1 MTPQEAINWIRLD
14 IDMAKFDPSTG
25 EEAYLNDD
33 AKKVIEALE
42 LAIEA
47 LEKEVPQRPM
57 KNIDTFI
64 KIKDLY
70 QLNCPT
76 CGNYIGYGNSKGGT
90 LSKFT
95 CVHDRCGHCGQKLQ
109 WQVMRMTAEKSI
121 KILKAVKELK
131 DDAIYTLTDLTEAY
145 RMAIE
150 ALSKQCASTGQAD
163 QCGNNTEMVDQFR
176 DSTKMTEDVPDIH
189 VGKTDFQP
197 GNKFILELG
206 QERRMFGEFEI
217 AGTDLYVETRLLEK
231 LTRYDPEAKLDSA
244 QPERKTGRMSNK
256 DWIDFLCEQFEIS
269 RTSARDMLHEM
280 MKCKKEDNFK
290 RIFNPMLKEGEG

>member
-1 MTPQEAINWIRLD
+1 
-14 IDMAKFDPSTG
+14 
-25 EEAYLNDD
+25 
-33 AKKVIEALE
+33 
-42 LAIEA
+42 
-47 LEKEVPQRPM
+47 
-57 KNIDTFI
+57 
-64 KIKDLY
+64 
-70 QLNCPT
+70 
-76 CGNYIGYGNSKGGT
+76 
-90 LSKFT
+90 
-95 CVHDRCGHCGQKLQ
+95 
-109 WQVMRMTAEKSI
+109 MTAEKSI

-231 LTRYDPEAKLDSA
+231 LTRYDPEVKLDSA
-244 QPERKTGRMSNK
+244 QPEIIYCK
-256 DWIDFLCEQFEIS
+256 D
-269 RTSARDMLHEM
+269 
-280 MKCKKEDNFK
+280 CKYAEGVLGAIWCDKDGGYY
-290 RIFNPMLKEGEG
+290 NPMRHFCSEAERRNDERMGNS